1 MKIFELLFRPFRKS
15 TRSDRS
21 LPVKEEVLKK
31 SESVVKKEV
40 SYMNM
45 SDEAEKISKS
55 IKRDV
60 PRTTFTKEEA
70 GAVRCVKYTFYP
82 EDIKKMIKLSGIE
95 RHNFRNKLIKE
106 GRYTI

>member
-21 LPVKEEVLKK
+21 LPVKEEVSKK

-40 SYMNM
+40 GYM
-45 SDEAEKISKS
+45 SDDADKFSKS
-55 IKRDV
+55 VKRDV

-70 GAVRCVKYTFYP
+70 GAVRCTRRKFYP
-82 EDIKKMIKLSGIE
+82 EDIEKMKKMTDPDEYAAFKD
-95 RHNFRNKLIKE
+95 KLIKKH
-106 GRYTI
+106 RYYT

>member
-1 MKIFELLFRPFRKS
+1 MKIFELLFRSFRKS
-15 TRSDRS
+15 THSDRS
-21 LPVKEEVLKK
+21 LPVKEEVSKK

-40 SYMNM
+40 GYM
-45 SDEAEKISKS
+45 SDDADKFSKS
-55 IKRDV
+55 AKRDV

-82 EDIKKMIKLSGIE
+82 EDIEKMYKLRGAE
-95 RHNFRNKLIKE
+95 LVDYRNKLIKE

>member
-40 SYMNM
+40 SYM
-45 SDEAEKISKS
+45 SDDADKFSKS
-55 IKRDV
+55 VKRDV

>member
-21 LPVKEEVLKK
+21 LPVKEEVSKK

-40 SYMNM
+40 GYM
-45 SDEAEKISKS
+45 SDDADKFSKS
-55 IKRDV
+55 VKRDV

-70 GAVRCVKYTFYP
+70 GAVRF
-82 EDIKKMIKLSGIE
+82 KMIGYYGEDLEKMKNMAVFQKDEYKQYLQKI
-95 RHNFRNKLIKE
+95 
-106 GRYTI
+106 GRIII

>member
-21 LPVKEEVLKK
+21 LRVKEEVSKK

-40 SYMNM
+40 GYM
-45 SDEAEKISKS
+45 SDDADKFSKS
-55 IKRDV
+55 AKRDV

-70 GAVRCVKYTFYP
+70 GAVRCGLYKFYP
-82 EDIKKMIKLSGIE
+82 EDEEKMKKLSGDKLLK
-95 RHNFRNKLIKE
+95 FMDKLIKE
-106 GRYTI
+106 GRYTIE